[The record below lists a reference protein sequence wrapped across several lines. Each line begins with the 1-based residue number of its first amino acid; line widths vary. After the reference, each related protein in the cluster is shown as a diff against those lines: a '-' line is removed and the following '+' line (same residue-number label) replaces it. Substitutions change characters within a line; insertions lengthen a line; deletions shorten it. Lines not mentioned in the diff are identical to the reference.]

1 MKKWL
6 QNWMAGRY
14 GSDELSFT
22 ALVLYL
28 GICIISIFTDLEVL
42 QILGLA
48 IILWSFF
55 RILSRNIPARRAEN
69 EAYLNL
75 LRSLGAKRQAYQAR
89 RRDKAHRYYRCKQCG
104 AVMRVPRG
112 LGKIEIT
119 CPMCGRTVTK
129 KA

>member
-75 LRSLGAKRQAYQAR
+75 LRSLGAKR
-89 RRDKAHRYYRCKQCG
+89 RDKAHRYYRCKQCG

-119 CPMCGRTVTK
+119 CPKCGRTVTK